1 MVECLCSVLF
11 GVVCSVWSIVWCV
24 CGVVW
29 CVEYSVVWC
38 VECIVVIVRR
48 DSVEIRTWWE
58 QHCCTAPH
66 TAVSRDM
73 GTLGHTA
80 SGELSSG
87 KLHTL
92 SN

>member
-1 MVECLCSVLF
+1 MVC
-11 GVVCSVWSIVWCV
+11 GVWWCGVWSIVV
-24 CGVVW
+24 CGVWSDVVCVEW
-29 CVEYSVVWC
+29 CVV
-38 VECIVVIVRR
+38 CIVVIVRR

>member
-1 MVECLCSVLF
+1 MC
-11 GVVCSVWSIVWCV
+11 GVVCGVVCGVWCVEYTVVWCGVWSIVWCV
-24 CGVVW
+24 V
-29 CVEYSVVWC
+29 
-38 VECIVVIVRR
+38 CIVVIVRR